1 MAALRT
7 NPPDDPAF
15 DEIRK
20 IRKLIEQAFGLR
32 PVRLLKAAEEQARTS
47 AAMWRARDRPKR
59 SR

>member
-7 NPPDDPAF
+7 NPVLA
-15 DEIRK
+15 ELRK
-20 IRKLIEQAFGLR
+20 IRELIERAME
-32 PVRLLKAAEEQARTS
+32 AAEEQARTS